1 MENIFEIEES
11 SSEEESE
18 DEIIDRIAQSTKF
31 LNKVPMDKYE
41 KNRNKLFTK
50 QIIKRNIVIDS
61 QSYYF
66 GPMPG
71 HSITKDFD
79 ARGRGE
85 EDAYASQ
92 GFQSVDFS
100 TSNYNVPLQ
109 LRRNVSILGLPTPNF
124 TADHGIFTNVIG
136 FKLKKAIIRTPV
148 YNVNKTN
155 NVIIYIGGFGDGYT
169 TGSPVFSITIS
180 PGVYTAHELA
190 DVFQRYAGNEYPNTG
205 DTFVPEANA
214 QFCVYNIINIGEY
227 IAPEDLDA
235 AATVLS
241 GQWSSSDPPEFTPN
255 SASFTCKFMEERAND
270 IGYSA
275 TSEAPQ
281 HFGATADN
289 GSTDAPD
296 IGTNP
301 NGYYRGMGFQFGYP
315 GNHPHPDTSG
325 DAVTII
331 WNYNSI
337 TRAAAKLFGFL
348 PQTRV
353 SGLYQYSDKAPDL
366 SSQYVDLVIPQI
378 PSIACTKNSNG
389 RDIIDRINLD
399 KGHGEYV
406 YYTPQEKE
414 SEIQNYFSPIRISK
428 LQIQL
433 YAWNNEFYDSQNSDN
448 SFEFE
453 ITMISDK
460 SLLA

>member
-18 DEIIDRIAQSTKF
+18 DETIDRIAQSTKF
-31 LNKVPMDKYE
+31 LNKIPMSQYE

-50 QIIKRNIVIDS
+50 QIVKKNIVIDS

-71 HSITKDFD
+71 HSMTKAF
-79 ARGRGE
+79 E
-85 EDAYASQ
+85 EDDGGDSYEPGYDSQ

-136 FKLKKAIIRTPV
+136 FKLKKAIVRAPV

-155 NVIIYIGGFGDGYT
+155 NVIIYIGGFGDGYV
-169 TGSPVFSITIS
+169 TGAPVYSITIS

-190 DVFQRYAGNEYPNTG
+190 DVFQRYAGNEYPNPG

-214 QFCVYNIINIGEY
+214 QFCVYNIINIGDY
-227 IAPEDLDA
+227 MSPGDLDEMA
-235 AATVLS
+235 DPIPGS
-241 GQWSSSDPPEFTPN
+241 WSSGSFMPAP
-255 SASFTCKFMEERAND
+255 ASFTCKFMEERAND
-270 IGYSA
+270 IGLGTGEDGA
-275 TSEAPQ
+275 E
-281 HFGATADN
+281 HFGLPPN
-289 GSTDAPD
+289 GSYDAPD

-315 GNHPHPDTSG
+315 GLHPHPTPG
-325 DAVTII
+325 AGTITVI

-348 PQTRV
+348 PQTRF

-399 KGHGEYV
+399 VGHGEYV
-406 YYTPQEKE
+406 YYTPQEKD
-414 SEIQNYFSPIRISK
+414 SEIQNYFSPIRLSK

-433 YAWNNEFYDSQNSDN
+433 FAWNNEFYDSQNSDN

-453 ITMISDK
+453 ITMINDK
-460 SLLA
+460 RILA

>member
-18 DEIIDRIAQSTKF
+18 DETIDRIAQSTKF
-31 LNKVPMDKYE
+31 LNKVPMSQYE

-71 HSITKDFD
+71 HSVTKDLG
-79 ARGRGE
+79 ARDKSGE

-100 TSNYNVPLQ
+100 TSNYSVPLQ

-136 FKLKKAIIRTPV
+136 FKLKKAVIRAPV

-155 NVIIYIGGFGDGYT
+155 NVIVYISGFGDGYT
-169 TGSPVFSITIS
+169 TGAPVLSITIS

-190 DVFQRYAGNEYPNTG
+190 DVFQRYANNKYPGSG
-205 DTFVPEANA
+205 DTFNPAINA
-214 QFCVYNIINIGEY
+214 QFCVYNTINIGEY
-227 IAPEDLDA
+227 MSPEEA
-235 AATVLS
+235 AEILAVPS
-241 GQWSSSDPPEFTPN
+241 GTWSTDSGGNETFLAAEN
-255 SASFTCKFMEERAND
+255 SFTCKFMEERAND
-270 IGYSA
+270 IGIV
-275 TSEAPQ
+275 
-281 HFGATADN
+281 G
-289 GSTDAPD
+289 GSDSFAIIGDAPD

-315 GNHPHPDTSG
+315 GLNPHPASG
-325 DAVTII
+325 SESAQAITVI
-331 WNYNSI
+331 WNYNSV

-399 KGHGEYV
+399 VGHGEYV
-406 YYTPQEKE
+406 YYTPQEKD

-433 YAWNNEFYDSQNSDN
+433 FAWNNEFYDSQNSDN

-453 ITMISDK
+453 ITMINDK
-460 SLLA
+460 RLLA